1 MFQVRKASRQLLA
14 VVQLALRSNPSLPCL
29 CSGERTVHD
38 LSARLHL
45 QGSEQQAAR
54 HMRAAVQGATNS
66 FYTRQYDAFQ
76 KITNN
81 IL

>member
-1 MFQVRKASRQLLA
+1 V
-14 VVQLALRSNPSLPCL
+14 
-29 CSGERTVHD
+29 
-38 LSARLHL
+38 
-45 QGSEQQAAR
+45 QGSEQQAAQ
-54 HMRAAVQGATNS
+54 HMRAAVHAATNS